1 MPNPNYRPD
10 QPEYYNSTNKLDALN
25 NIVGGNHALRST
37 EEVKNAF
44 ANAEN
49 YRAYAI
55 SRLPQK
61 ASSQEIIDTAL
72 EKAPSLR
79 IKTRQQKGR
88 RELSEKARQAIVEAA
103 ARKVMGQNGRK
114 VNNRLEAVFYLRGT
128 SNEIKKRN
136 DELEKVIK
144 STPEERGRLLEER
157 IKNDMELYQRILA
170 GTVTKEELVDNFE
183 QFHMV
188 QDLVTNATNFL
199 SDSVPQEGKEPYIKF
214 SPEIKD
220 ILVDMERNSTAV
232 YLFVNKIRIIANP
245 NYEFMDL
252 EQVLD
257 LDKATY
263 DEIDG
268 YAMMDADDLVMED
281 ALLIPGTDR
290 TVKKSRGRDKLMK
303 QISEDF
309 PEEFENAKLDFVG
322 YDGKR
327 HTMQYTTEHK
337 YDTIEE
343 NLRQGCVMVTT
354 SHGKQW
360 YHLDNVAGTVRA
372 TDSSE
377 MLSSMA
383 ASAEGVIKGLK
394 KANRGLFFGS
404 KEYDN
409 VLKGMPEV
417 LNSIKEVGN
426 PPDFKKMD
434 LATAQLQEV
443 LKECEKYLKRKEE
456 DPENPE
462 RDFRSIRRE
471 MSQRE
476 KNRYDAMKET
486 ANYCRMQISAYEL
499 KKQEIKEEMN
509 ANLDHGAQEMEAVD
523 KADSV
528 YGKDATLAASN
539 VGTIADELRADI
551 NGSLKRMLEEEF
563 DIDEARETFSNMVLL
578 EVIKRGRSLDGD
590 TLVAGKVEEKLAE
603 KPEQMVRDMRNYPAV
618 KAACADMT
626 WDKLRKFV
634 MNDGA
639 KALADK
645 ILGAAKEYN
654 PDAKTNELQMQ
665 NEQEMQKQNEQ
676 LPQNDEL
683 QRNGEKEIKQEGII
697 LQTS

>member
-1 MPNPNYRPD
+1 MPNPKYRPD
-10 QPEYYNSTNKLDALN
+10 QPEYYDSTNKLDALN
-25 NIVGGNHALRST
+25 NIVGGNHALRNT

-103 ARKVMGQNGRK
+103 VRKVMGQNGRK
-114 VNNRLEAVFYLRGT
+114 LDNRLDAVFYLRGT
-128 SNEIKKRN
+128 SSEIKKRN

-157 IKNDMELYQRILA
+157 INNDMELYRRILA

-199 SDSVPQEGKEPYIKF
+199 SDSVPKDGEEPYIKF

-220 ILVDMERNSTAV
+220 ILEDMERNSTAV
-232 YLFVNKIRIIANP
+232 YLFINKIRIIANP

-268 YAMMDADDLVMED
+268 YAMMEADDLVMED
-281 ALLIPGTDR
+281 ALLISGTDR

-394 KANRGLFFGS
+394 KANRGLFIGS

-409 VLKGMPEV
+409 VLKGMPGV
-417 LNSIKEVGN
+417 LNSIKKVGN
-426 PPDFKKMD
+426 PPDFEKMD

-456 DPENPE
+456 DPENPG
-462 RDFRSIRRE
+462 RDFRSIRQE

-476 KNRYDAMKET
+476 RNRYDAMKET

-551 NGSLKRMLEEEF
+551 NGSLKRMLGGEF

-645 ILGAAKEYN
+645 ILGVAKEHN

-665 NEQEMQKQNEQ
+665 NEQEIQKQQDVQKNQ
-676 LPQNDEL
+676 M
-683 QRNGEKEIKQEGII
+683 
-697 LQTS
+697 

>member
-1 MPNPNYRPD
+1 MPNPKYRPNH
-10 QPEYYNSTNKLDALN
+10 PEYYNSTNKLDALN
-25 NIVGGNHALRST
+25 NIVGGNHALRSE

-103 ARKVMGQNGRK
+103 VRKVMGQNGRK
-114 VNNRLEAVFYLRGT
+114 LNNRLDAVFYLRGT
-128 SNEIKKRN
+128 SSQIKKRN

-144 STPEERGRLLEER
+144 STPEERGRLLVER
-157 IKNDMELYQRILA
+157 INNDMELYRRILA

-199 SDSVPQEGKEPYIKF
+199 SDSVSKDGKEPYIKF

-220 ILVDMERNSTAV
+220 ILEDMERNSTAV
-232 YLFVNKIRIIANP
+232 YLFINKIRIIANP

-290 TVKKSRGRDKLMK
+290 TIKKSRGRDKLMK

-309 PEEFENAKLDFVG
+309 PEEFENAKLDFIG

-360 YHLDNVAGTVRA
+360 YHLDNVSGTVRA
-372 TDSSE
+372 TDPSE
-377 MLSSMA
+377 MLSGMA

-394 KANRGLFFGS
+394 KANRGLFIGS

-417 LNSIKEVGN
+417 LNSIKKVGN
-426 PPDFKKMD
+426 PPDFEKMD

-456 DPENPE
+456 DPENPG
-462 RDFRSIRRE
+462 RDFRFIRQE

-476 KNRYDAMKET
+476 RNRYDAMKET

-509 ANLDHGAQEMEAVD
+509 ANLDRGAQEMEAVD

-551 NGSLKRMLEEEF
+551 NGSLKRMLGGEF

-603 KPEQMVRDMRNYPAV
+603 KPEQMVRDMRNYPVV

-639 KALADK
+639 KALAVK
-645 ILGAAKEYN
+645 IIAEAKDYN
-654 PDAKTNELQMQ
+654 PDAKTNELQKQ
-665 NEQEMQKQNEQ
+665 NEQEMQKKKNEQ
-676 LPQNDEL
+676 PPQ
-683 QRNGEKEIKQEGII
+683 K
-697 LQTS
+697 

>member
-1 MPNPNYRPD
+1 MPNPKYRPD
-10 QPEYYNSTNKLDALN
+10 QPEYYDSTNKLDALN
-25 NIVGGNHALRST
+25 NIVGGNHALRNT

-103 ARKVMGQNGRK
+103 VRKVMGQNGRK
-114 VNNRLEAVFYLRGT
+114 LDNRLDAVFYLRGT
-128 SNEIKKRN
+128 SSEIKKRN

-157 IKNDMELYQRILA
+157 INNDMELYRRILA
-170 GTVTKEELVDNFE
+170 GTVTNEDLVDNFE

-188 QDLVTNATNFL
+188 MDLVTNATNFL
-199 SDSVPQEGKEPYIKF
+199 SDSVPKDDKEPYIKF

-220 ILVDMERNSTAV
+220 ILEDMERNSTAV
-232 YLFVNKIRIIANP
+232 YLFINKIRIIANP

-268 YAMMDADDLVMED
+268 YAMMEADDLVMED
-281 ALLIPGTDR
+281 ALLISGTDR

-394 KANRGLFFGS
+394 KANRGLFIGS

-409 VLKGMPEV
+409 VLKGMPGV
-417 LNSIKEVGN
+417 LNSIKKVGN
-426 PPDFKKMD
+426 PPDFEKMD

-456 DPENPE
+456 DPENPG
-462 RDFRSIRRE
+462 RDFRSIRQE

-476 KNRYDAMKET
+476 RNRYDAMKET

-551 NGSLKRMLEEEF
+551 NGSLKRMLGGEF

-626 WDKLRKFV
+626 WNKLRKFV

-645 ILGAAKEYN
+645 ILGVAKEHN

-665 NEQEMQKQNEQ
+665 NEQEIQKQQDVQKN
-676 LPQNDEL
+676 PM
-683 QRNGEKEIKQEGII
+683 
-697 LQTS
+697 

>member
-1 MPNPNYRPD
+1 MPNPKYRPD
-10 QPEYYNSTNKLDALN
+10 QPEYYNSSNKLDALN
-25 NIVGGNHALRST
+25 NIVGGNHALTSI
-37 EEVKNAF
+37 EEVENAF

-49 YRAYAI
+49 YRAYAM

-79 IKTRQQKGR
+79 IKSRQQKGR

-114 VNNRLEAVFYLRGT
+114 LNNRLDAVFYLRGT
-128 SNEIKKRN
+128 SSEIKKRN

-157 IKNDMELYQRILA
+157 IKNDMELYRRILA

-199 SDSVPQEGKEPYIKF
+199 SDSVPKDGKEPYIKF

-252 EQVLD
+252 EQALD
-257 LDKATY
+257 LDNATY
-263 DEIDG
+263 EEIND
-268 YAMMDADDLVMED
+268 YATMDADDLVMED

-290 TVKKSRGRDKLMK
+290 TVKKSRGRDNLMR

-309 PEEFENAKLDFVG
+309 PKEFENAKLDFVG

-327 HTMQYTTEHK
+327 HTMQYTTEHHI
-337 YDTIEE
+337 DTIEQ

-377 MLSSMA
+377 MLSGMA

-462 RDFRSIRRE
+462 RDFRFIRQE

-509 ANLDHGAQEMEAVD
+509 ANLDHGAQAMEAVD

-551 NGSLKRMLEEEF
+551 NGSLKRMLDGEF

-590 TLVAGKVEEKLAE
+590 TLVAGNVEEMLAE

-626 WDKLRKFV
+626 WNKLRKFV

-639 KALADK
+639 KTVADK
-645 ILGAAKEYN
+645 IIEAAKEYN
-654 PDAKTNELQMQ
+654 PDAKANELQMQ
-665 NEQEMQKQNEQ
+665 NEQEMQKQ
-676 LPQNDEL
+676 QNAPT
-683 QRNGEKEIKQEGII
+683 I
-697 LQTS
+697 

>member
-1 MPNPNYRPD
+1 MPNPKYRPD
-10 QPEYYNSTNKLDALN
+10 QPEYYDSTNKLDALN
-25 NIVGGNHALRST
+25 NIVGGNHALRNT

-88 RELSEKARQAIVEAA
+88 RELSERARQAIVEAA
-103 ARKVMGQNGRK
+103 VRKVMGQNGRK
-114 VNNRLEAVFYLRGT
+114 LDNRLDAVFYLRGT
-128 SNEIKKRN
+128 SSEIKKRN
-136 DELEKVIK
+136 DDLEKVIK

-157 IKNDMELYQRILA
+157 INNDMELYRRILA

-199 SDSVPQEGKEPYIKF
+199 SDSVPKDGEEPYIKF

-220 ILVDMERNSTAV
+220 ILEDMERNSTAV
-232 YLFVNKIRIIANP
+232 YLFINKIRIIANP

-268 YAMMDADDLVMED
+268 YAMMEADDLVMED
-281 ALLIPGTDR
+281 ALLISGTDR

-394 KANRGLFFGS
+394 KANRGLFIGS

-409 VLKGMPEV
+409 VLKGMPGV
-417 LNSIKEVGN
+417 LNSIKKVGN
-426 PPDFKKMD
+426 PPDFEKMD

-456 DPENPE
+456 DPENPG
-462 RDFRSIRRE
+462 RDFRSIRQE

-476 KNRYDAMKET
+476 RNRYDAMKET

-551 NGSLKRMLEEEF
+551 NGSLKRMLGGEF

-626 WDKLRKFV
+626 WNKLRKFV

-645 ILGAAKEYN
+645 ILGVAKEHN

-665 NEQEMQKQNEQ
+665 NEQEIQKQQDVQKN
-676 LPQNDEL
+676 PM
-683 QRNGEKEIKQEGII
+683 
-697 LQTS
+697 

>member
-10 QPEYYNSTNKLDALN
+10 QPEYYDSSNKLDALN

-103 ARKVMGQNGRK
+103 VRKVMGQNGRK
-114 VNNRLEAVFYLRGT
+114 LNNRLDAVFYLRGT

-157 IKNDMELYQRILA
+157 INNDIELYRRILA

-199 SDSVPQEGKEPYIKF
+199 SDSVPQDGKEPYIKF

-232 YLFVNKIRIIANP
+232 YLFINKIRIIANP

-394 KANRGLFFGS
+394 KANRGLFIGS

-417 LNSIKEVGN
+417 LNSIKKVGN
-426 PPDFKKMD
+426 PPDFEKMD

-456 DPENPE
+456 DPENPG
-462 RDFRSIRRE
+462 RDFRFIRQE

-476 KNRYDAMKET
+476 RNRYDAMKET

-551 NGSLKRMLEEEF
+551 NGSLKRMLGGEF

-654 PDAKTNELQMQ
+654 PDAKANELQMQ
-665 NEQEMQKQNEQ
+665 NEQEMQKQQ
-676 LPQNDEL
+676 DVQKAPM
-683 QRNGEKEIKQEGII
+683 
-697 LQTS
+697 

>member
-1 MPNPNYRPD
+1 MPNPKYRPD
-10 QPEYYNSTNKLDALN
+10 QPEYYDSTNKLDALN
-25 NIVGGNHALRST
+25 NIVGGNHALRNT

-103 ARKVMGQNGRK
+103 VRKVMGQNGRK
-114 VNNRLEAVFYLRGT
+114 LDNRLDAVFYLRGT
-128 SNEIKKRN
+128 SSEIKKRN

-157 IKNDMELYQRILA
+157 INNDMELYRRILA

-188 QDLVTNATNFL
+188 MDLVTNATNFL
-199 SDSVPQEGKEPYIKF
+199 SDSVPKDDKEPYIKF

-220 ILVDMERNSTAV
+220 ILEDMERNSTAV
-232 YLFVNKIRIIANP
+232 YLFINKIRIIANP

-268 YAMMDADDLVMED
+268 YAMMEADDLVMED
-281 ALLIPGTDR
+281 ALLISGTDR

-394 KANRGLFFGS
+394 KANRGLFIGS

-409 VLKGMPEV
+409 VLKGMPGV
-417 LNSIKEVGN
+417 LNSIKKVGN
-426 PPDFKKMD
+426 PPDFEKMD

-456 DPENPE
+456 DPENPG
-462 RDFRSIRRE
+462 RDFRSIRQE

-476 KNRYDAMKET
+476 RNRYDAMKET

-551 NGSLKRMLEEEF
+551 NGSLKRMLGGEF

-626 WDKLRKFV
+626 WNKLRKFV

-645 ILGAAKEYN
+645 ILGVAKEHN

-665 NEQEMQKQNEQ
+665 NEQEIQKQQDVQKN
-676 LPQNDEL
+676 PM
-683 QRNGEKEIKQEGII
+683 
-697 LQTS
+697 

>member
-1 MPNPNYRPD
+1 MPNPKYRPD
-10 QPEYYNSTNKLDALN
+10 QPEYYDSSNKLDALN
-25 NIVGGNHALRST
+25 NIVGGNHALRNT

-103 ARKVMGQNGRK
+103 VRKVMGQNGRK
-114 VNNRLEAVFYLRGT
+114 LDNRLDAVFYLRGT
-128 SNEIKKRN
+128 SSEIKKRN

-157 IKNDMELYQRILA
+157 INNDMELYRRILA

-199 SDSVPQEGKEPYIKF
+199 SDSVPKDGEEPYIKF

-220 ILVDMERNSTAV
+220 ILEDMERNSTAV
-232 YLFVNKIRIIANP
+232 YLFINKIRIIANP

-268 YAMMDADDLVMED
+268 YAMMEADDLVMED
-281 ALLIPGTDR
+281 ALLISGTDR

-377 MLSSMA
+377 MLSGMA

-394 KANRGLFFGS
+394 KANRGLFIGS

-409 VLKGMPEV
+409 VLKGMPGV
-417 LNSIKEVGN
+417 LNSIKKVGN
-426 PPDFKKMD
+426 PPDFEKMD

-456 DPENPE
+456 DPENPG
-462 RDFRSIRRE
+462 RDFRSIRQE

-476 KNRYDAMKET
+476 RNRYDAMKET

-551 NGSLKRMLEEEF
+551 NGSLKRMLGGEF

-626 WDKLRKFV
+626 WNKLRNVV

-645 ILGAAKEYN
+645 ILGVAKEHN

-665 NEQEMQKQNEQ
+665 NETSE
-676 LPQNDEL
+676 DL
-683 QRNGEKEIKQEGII
+683 Q
-697 LQTS
+697 

>member
-10 QPEYYNSTNKLDALN
+10 QPEYYDSSDKLDTMN
-25 NIVGGNHALRST
+25 NIIGGNHALKSK
-37 EEVKNAF
+37 EEVENAF

-72 EKAPSLR
+72 EKAPKLR
-79 IKTRQQKGR
+79 IDESQQKER

-103 ARKVMGQNGRK
+103 VRKVMGQNNRK
-114 VNNRLEAVFYLRGT
+114 INNRLDAVFYLRGADSKT
-128 SNEIKKRN
+128 REKNEA
-136 DELEKVIK
+136 LEQRIQ

-157 IKNDMELYQRILA
+157 INNDMELYQRILA

-183 QFHMV
+183 QIHMV
-188 QDLVTNATNFL
+188 LDLVTNATNFL
-199 SDSVPQEGKEPYIKF
+199 SDSVENKDGKIYIKF

-220 ILVDMERNSTAV
+220 ILVDMERHSTEV

-252 EQVLD
+252 EQALD
-257 LDKATY
+257 LDNATY
-263 DEIDG
+263 EEIDT
-268 YAMMDADDLVMED
+268 YAMMDANDLVLED
-281 ALLIPGTDR
+281 ALLISGTDR
-290 TVKKSRGRDKLMK
+290 TIKKSCGRDNLMK
-303 QISEDF
+303 QISKDF
-309 PEEFENAKLDFVG
+309 PEEFNEAKLEFIG
-322 YDGKR
+322 SDGKF
-327 HTMQYTTEHK
+327 HTMQYSTEHNI
-337 YDTIEE
+337 DTIEA
-343 NLRQGCVMVTT
+343 NVHQDDILVTLP
-354 SHGKQW
+354 SGKRAC
-360 YHLDNVAGTVRA
+360 YHLDNTNGRVQEV
-372 TDSSE
+372 DSSG
-377 MLSSMA
+377 LFSKVPA
-383 ASAEGVIKGLK
+383 LAVDVLKGLK
-394 KANRGLFFGS
+394 KANKGLFFGS
-404 KEYDN
+404 KEYKN
-409 VLKGMPEV
+409 ALEGMPEV

-426 PPDFKKMD
+426 PPDLEKMEEASAKIQTV
-434 LATAQLQEV
+434 LA
-443 LKECEKYLKRKEE
+443 ECEKYLDRKRH
-456 DPENPE
+456 DPKNP
-462 RDFRSIRRE
+462 DRSLYDIWKG

-476 KNRYDAMKET
+476 KNRYTAMEQ
-486 ANYCRMQISAYEL
+486 AALYCKAQLNVYAL
-499 KKQEIKEEMN
+499 KQQEIKEEMN
-509 ANLDHGAQEMEAVD
+509 ANLDRRAQEMEATD
-523 KADSV
+523 IADSV

-578 EVIKRGRSLDGD
+578 EVIKKGRSLVGD
-590 TLVAGKVEEKLAE
+590 TVVAGEVEEKLAE

-654 PDAKTNELQMQ
+654 PDAKANELQMQ
-665 NEQEMQKQNEQ
+665 NEQEMQKQQ
-676 LPQNDEL
+676 DVQKAPM
-683 QRNGEKEIKQEGII
+683 
-697 LQTS
+697 

>member
-1 MPNPNYRPD
+1 MPNPKYRPD
-10 QPEYYNSTNKLDALN
+10 QPEYYDSTNKLDALN

-72 EKAPSLR
+72 EKDPSLR

-88 RELSEKARQAIVEAA
+88 RELSERARQAIVEAA
-103 ARKVMGQNGRK
+103 VRKVMGQNGRK
-114 VNNRLEAVFYLRGT
+114 LDNRLDAVFYLRGT
-128 SNEIKKRN
+128 SSEIKKRN

-157 IKNDMELYQRILA
+157 INNDMELYRRILA

-188 QDLVTNATNFL
+188 MDLVTNATNFL
-199 SDSVPQEGKEPYIKF
+199 SDSVPKDGEEPYIKF

-220 ILVDMERNSTAV
+220 ILEDMERNSTAV
-232 YLFVNKIRIIANP
+232 YLFINKIRIIANP

-268 YAMMDADDLVMED
+268 YAMMEADDLVMED
-281 ALLIPGTDR
+281 ALLISGTDR

-377 MLSSMA
+377 MLSGMA

-394 KANRGLFFGS
+394 KANRGLFIGS

-409 VLKGMPEV
+409 VLKGMPGV
-417 LNSIKEVGN
+417 LNSIKKVGN
-426 PPDFKKMD
+426 PPDFEKMD

-456 DPENPE
+456 DPENPG
-462 RDFRSIRRE
+462 RDFRFIRQE

-551 NGSLKRMLEEEF
+551 NGSLKRMLGGEF

-626 WDKLRKFV
+626 WNKLRKFV

-645 ILGAAKEYN
+645 ILGVAKEHN

-665 NEQEMQKQNEQ
+665 NKQEMQKQQ
-676 LPQNDEL
+676 DVQKDPM
-683 QRNGEKEIKQEGII
+683 
-697 LQTS
+697 

>member
-1 MPNPNYRPD
+1 MPNPKYRPD
-10 QPEYYNSTNKLDALN
+10 QPEYYDSSNKLDALN

-88 RELSEKARQAIVEAA
+88 RELSERARQAIVEAA
-103 ARKVMGQNGRK
+103 VRKVMGQNGRK
-114 VNNRLEAVFYLRGT
+114 LDNRLDAVFYLRGT
-128 SNEIKKRN
+128 SSEIKKRN

-157 IKNDMELYQRILA
+157 INNDMELYRRILA

-199 SDSVPQEGKEPYIKF
+199 SDSVPKDGEEPYIKF

-220 ILVDMERNSTAV
+220 ILEDMERNSTAV
-232 YLFVNKIRIIANP
+232 YLFINKIRIIANP

-268 YAMMDADDLVMED
+268 YAMMEADDLVMED
-281 ALLIPGTDR
+281 ALLISGTDR

-394 KANRGLFFGS
+394 KANRGLFIGS

-417 LNSIKEVGN
+417 LNSIKKVGN
-426 PPDFKKMD
+426 PPDFEKMD

-456 DPENPE
+456 DTENPG
-462 RDFRSIRRE
+462 RDFRSIRQE

-476 KNRYDAMKET
+476 RNRYDAMKET

-528 YGKDATLAASN
+528 YGKDATLAPSN

-551 NGSLKRMLEEEF
+551 NGSLNRMLGGEF

-578 EVIKRGRSLDGD
+578 EVIKRGRSVDGD

-645 ILGAAKEYN
+645 ILGAAKEHN

>member
-103 ARKVMGQNGRK
+103 VRKVMGQNGRK
-114 VNNRLEAVFYLRGT
+114 LNNRLDAVFYLRGT
-128 SNEIKKRN
+128 SSEIKKRN

-157 IKNDMELYQRILA
+157 INNDIELYRRILA

-199 SDSVPQEGKEPYIKF
+199 SDSVPKDGKEPYIKF

-220 ILVDMERNSTAV
+220 ILEDMERNSTAV
-232 YLFVNKIRIIANP
+232 YLFINKIRIIANP

-394 KANRGLFFGS
+394 KANRGLFIGS

-417 LNSIKEVGN
+417 LNSIKKVGN
-426 PPDFKKMD
+426 PPDFGKMD

-456 DPENPE
+456 DPENPG
-462 RDFRSIRRE
+462 RDFRSIRQE

-476 KNRYDAMKET
+476 RNRYDAMRET

-551 NGSLKRMLEEEF
+551 NGSLKRMLGGEF

-639 KALADK
+639 KALAVK
-645 ILGAAKEYN
+645 IIAEAKDYN
-654 PDAKTNELQMQ
+654 PDAKANELQKQ

>member
-1 MPNPNYRPD
+1 MPNPKYRPD
-10 QPEYYNSTNKLDALN
+10 QPEYYDSSNKLDALN

-103 ARKVMGQNGRK
+103 VRKVMGQNGRK
-114 VNNRLEAVFYLRGT
+114 LDNRLDAVFYLRGT
-128 SNEIKKRN
+128 SSEIKKRN

-157 IKNDMELYQRILA
+157 INNDMELYRRILA
-170 GTVTKEELVDNFE
+170 GTVTNEDLVDNFE

-188 QDLVTNATNFL
+188 MDLVTNATNFL
-199 SDSVPQEGKEPYIKF
+199 SDSVPKDDKEPYIKF

-220 ILVDMERNSTAV
+220 ILEDMERNSTAV
-232 YLFVNKIRIIANP
+232 YLFINKIRIIANP

-268 YAMMDADDLVMED
+268 YAMMEADDLVMED
-281 ALLIPGTDR
+281 ALLISGTDR

-394 KANRGLFFGS
+394 KANRGLFIGS

-409 VLKGMPEV
+409 VLKGMPGV
-417 LNSIKEVGN
+417 LNSIKKVGN
-426 PPDFKKMD
+426 PPDFEKMD

-462 RDFRSIRRE
+462 RDFRSIRQE

-476 KNRYDAMKET
+476 RNRYDAMKET

-551 NGSLKRMLEEEF
+551 NGSLKRMLGGEF

-626 WDKLRKFV
+626 WNKLRKFV

-645 ILGAAKEYN
+645 ILGVAKEHN

-665 NEQEMQKQNEQ
+665 NEQEIQKQQDVQKN
-676 LPQNDEL
+676 PM
-683 QRNGEKEIKQEGII
+683 
-697 LQTS
+697 